1 MNMNGDV
8 LREHRFDIG
17 LISFQ
22 SSLFSRSAYVTY
34 HHAHTCLEQGMV
46 AFKIEVWTPGHITS
60 LQFAYLCFY
69 ITVFH
74 HATVL
79 CNLMGK

>member
-22 SSLFSRSAYVTY
+22 SSFFPEVPMSRTVT
-34 HHAHTCLEQGMV
+34 
-46 AFKIEVWTPGHITS
+46 HI
-60 LQFAYLCFY
+60 L
-69 ITVFH
+69 
-74 HATVL
+74 VL
-79 CNLMGK
+79 SK

>member
-17 LISFQ
+17 LFSFQ

-34 HHAHTCLEQGMV
+34 HHPHTCLEQGMV
-46 AFKIEVWTPGHITS
+46 AFKIEV
-60 LQFAYLCFY
+60 
-69 ITVFH
+69 
-74 HATVL
+74 
-79 CNLMGK
+79 